1 MAAKAAP
8 KAGIAFGTLIGFLAG
23 VGLFVES
30 IALATDDYAIFLNI
44 PSFFMVI
51 GGTIA
56 AAFIAF
62 ESKYIFSAVRMA
74 FSILFAHREGQ
85 AVLKYE
91 VGRII
96 KWGYIVQKSGLQ
108 GLETDAEQTLK
119 QEPFTRFGVDLVITG
134 YSGTEIRDILFN
146 ATESAYNRAMQNVD
160 ILKSMG
166 NNAPAF
172 GMLGTLVGLI
182 IMLGNMSDFSS
193 IGPGMA
199 LALITTLYGILA
211 ARLLFLPSASKVS
224 QREGIN
230 RFKNILM
237 TEGLAMLAERK
248 SPRYIQDKMNAFLEP
263 RDHFLIDRDMRR
275 NG

>member
-1 MAAKAAP
+1 MAAKKQKNAVS
-8 KAGIAFGTLIGFLAG
+8 FGTIIGFLAG
-23 VGLFVES
+23 VGLFLES
-30 IALATDDYAIFLNI
+30 IFIATDNYVIFWSI
-44 PSFFMVI
+44 PSFFMVV

-62 ESKYIFSAVRMA
+62 ESKYIYSSLRMA
-74 FSILFAHREGQ
+74 MSIIFAHREGQ
-85 AVLKYE
+85 AILKQE

-96 KWGYIVQKSGLQ
+96 KWGYVVQKSGLQ
-108 GLETDAEQTLK
+108 GLEIDADRTLK

-134 YSGTEIRDILFN
+134 YSGTEIRDILLN
-146 ATESAYNRAMQNVD
+146 ATESAYDRSLQNVE

-182 IMLGNMSDFSS
+182 IMLSNMSDFSS

-199 LALITTLYGILA
+199 LALITTLYGVLT
-211 ARLLFLPSASKVS
+211 ARLLFLPCASKIA
-224 QREGIN
+224 QRENIN

-248 SPRYIQDKMNAFLEP
+248 SPRFIQDKMNAFLP
-263 RDHFLIDRDMRR
+263 TSDHFLIDRDMRR
-275 NG
+275 AS